1 VNEITVA
8 RNRAADALAEV
19 GRAVESLLN
28 SFHGKVSVASV
39 HNFKKRNL
47 GIPREVHILL
57 FQYSFLYCLT
67 ISYES
72 LFKDPECHL
81 VDELHPHFLE
91 KSVSQKG

>member
-39 HNFKKRNL
+39 
-47 GIPREVHILL
+47 
-57 FQYSFLYCLT
+57 
-67 ISYES
+67 
-72 LFKDPECHL
+72 D
-81 VDELHPHFLE
+81 DLE
-91 KSVSQKG
+91 NASTP